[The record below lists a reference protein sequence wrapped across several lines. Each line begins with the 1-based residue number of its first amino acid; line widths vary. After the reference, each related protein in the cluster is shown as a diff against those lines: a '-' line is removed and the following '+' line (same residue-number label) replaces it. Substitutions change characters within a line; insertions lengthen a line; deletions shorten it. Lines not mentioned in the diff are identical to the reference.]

1 MMDLTDLPE
10 VVQDFQEALEDLHE
24 NSKPA
29 IDVLT
34 VIAKEN
40 TDHAGYISA
49 VLERH
54 IRTVLRN
61 FKSKGASHTNVKPRL
76 DQNGDYQHYLSW
88 IH

>member
-1 MMDLTDLPE
+1 MDLTELPE

-40 TDHAGYISA
+40 TDHAEYISA

-54 IRTVLRN
+54 IRTVHLI
-61 FKSKGASHTNVKPRL
+61 KYS
-76 DQNGDYQHYLSW
+76 
-88 IH
+88 